1 MSYRDPDNPHQ
12 VLELPHD
19 VYLLPAGRDQFTV
32 QPDEIKH
39 AVVSVRYPGEAA
51 THPEVR
57 RLAARGYYVLDAQP
71 QGTPS
76 PIVRGIHARARDRQ
90 NAEER
95 RAWADGQTSEF
106 VRGLGLGRP
115 LGG

>member
-1 MSYRDPDNPHQ
+1 MSYGNPDNPHQ

-19 VYLLPAGRDQFTV
+19 VWLAPAGKDQFTV

-39 AVVSVRYPGEAA
+39 LTVSVRYPGEAA
-51 THPEVR
+51 QHADVR
-57 RLAARGYYVLDAQP
+57 RQLGFYVLDAQP
-71 QGTPS
+71 SGVTS
-76 PIVRGIHARARDRQ
+76 PIVRGIHARAREAQ
-90 NAEER
+90 NVAER
-95 RAWADGQTSEF
+95 RAWANGETGEF